1 MTTKQFESL
10 KAQLQAKFSLEQYD
24 DNVFYDFDSVEEL
37 KAAYDMAADA
47 YNANTGYYGWH
58 FPDYMVLHKRDG
70 QRHWS
75 SCGSHDEPYFDM
87 SKVAE
92 EEGGVALCN
101 IDDVRNHYYEALNEE
116 PDEDDDH
123 ECQLFAREKETA
135 EALIKMLE
143 EAEEGRMLYCE
154 NEADQSYANAW
165 ELVDRYQLGYYHD
178 THTYLL
184 ALDLNNLAIYI
195 DDEEEDND

>member
-1 MTTKQFESL
+1 MTTKQFEEL
-10 KAQLQAKFSLEQYD
+10 KAQLQAKFSVEQYD

-37 KAAYDMAADA
+37 KAAYDMVEEA
-47 YNANTGYYGWH
+47 YNENTGYFGWR
-58 FPDYMVLHKRDG
+58 FPRYMVLHKRDG
-70 QRHWS
+70 QRYWS

-87 SKVAE
+87 SKIAE
-92 EEGGVALCN
+92 EEGGIALCS
-101 IDDVRNHYYEALNEE
+101 IEEVRNHYYEALNEE

-154 NEADQSYANAW
+154 NEADQSYADAW
-165 ELVDRYQLGYYHD
+165 ELIDRYRLGYYHD

-195 DDEEEDND
+195 DDEEDND